1 MPSLRGG
8 KSAKNAKDL
17 PVSSTLRITCFS
29 FIASLSVSAFSLL
42 IQWFVYYDW
51 LHRTGPVR
59 FIGTTLAAVLTFG
72 FVLRWQVANRDRQ
85 FRMLQRFETIARM
98 NDRVRNSLQTIECV
112 TYLSRPESTE
122 PVREAV
128 EVIDGVLQ
136 EVLADAWFEDRKT
149 TLSGPYKSEKA
160 KKQSA

>member
-1 MPSLRGG
+1 
-8 KSAKNAKDL
+8 
-17 PVSSTLRITCFS
+17 
-29 FIASLSVSAFSLL
+29 
-42 IQWFVYYDW
+42 
-51 LHRTGPVR
+51 
-59 FIGTTLAAVLTFG
+59 
-72 FVLRWQVANRDRQ
+72 
-85 FRMLQRFETIARM
+85 MLQRFETIARM